1 MASFSRCTRGF
12 ESVFEQQMNAL
23 EELSDAE
30 AFRRWLDG
38 EIAARLTNDY
48 FSVTLPNEF
57 ERNKASG
64 PVWNGF
70 LAAQVALGSHILL
83 GTGTV
88 A

>member
-1 MASFSRCTRGF
+1 
-12 ESVFEQQMNAL
+12 MNAL